1 MNNVIRI
8 ALPGYDALT
17 DTNLDHF
24 ALYTDQDNVLI
35 KEQSRGSSSLG
46 NGSTLTVAHNLGY
59 TPHFFVYTETSTSG
73 RYKLSNGYD
82 VLLPMRSYVDDNN
95 LKVINS
101 SGGTRTVRY
110 YIFHDNIG

>member
-1 MNNVIRI
+1 MRV

-35 KEQSRGSSSLG
+35 KEQSRGSSSLADG
-46 NGSTLTVAHNLGY
+46 GTLTVAHNLGY
-59 TPHFFVYTETSTSG
+59 TPHCFVYTETSTAG

-82 VLLPMRSYVDDNN
+82 VLLPLRTLVDDTN
-95 LKVINS
+95 LKVINA

-110 YIFHDNIG
+110 YIFYDNIG